1 MQRNSARGFGDGG
14 IEGRAMRTIPS
25 VTDTGLHA
33 RPATAS
39 SAASFESL
47 VRQYERP
54 LYGFIYRMMGNNP
67 DDAADLLQETFIKV
81 YRALDR
87 VPPNVN
93 FGAWLYR
100 IARNCCF
107 DELRRR
113 KRGYS
118 IPWDGANGFP
128 MIEPSLGMDP
138 EVALLQR
145 EGDGFVSA
153 VLARMSRRNRE
164 ALILRECAG
173 LSCEEIGLVFG
184 ISRKAVKS
192 MLFRAREE
200 FRRVTQTLGLSAM
213 AGETPRWYPV

>member
-1 MQRNSARGFGDGG
+1 
-14 IEGRAMRTIPS
+14 
-25 VTDTGLHA
+25 
-33 RPATAS
+33 
-39 SAASFESL
+39 
-47 VRQYERP
+47 
-54 LYGFIYRMMGNNP
+54 MMGNNP

-100 IARNCCF
+100 VARNCCF

-113 KRGYS
+113 KRGCWFT
-118 IPWDGANGFP
+118 WDGATGAP
-128 MIEPSLGMDP
+128 MIAPSLGMDP
-138 EVALLQR
+138 EDALLQR
-145 EGDGFVSA
+145 EGDGLVTA

-164 ALILRECAG
+164 ALILRECEG
-173 LSCEEIGLVFG
+173 LSCEEIGAMMG

-200 FRRVTQTLGLSAM
+200 FRRVTQTLGTATT
-213 AGETPRWYPV
+213 AGEPMHGRPA